1 MNFCPTSDG
10 NSNEEDINILTIVM
24 LFDAEEVKELAVG
37 FAAQWESTALL
48 HPDMTATIMTWK
60 VITRFTVNEQKNI

>member
-37 FAAQWESTALL
+37 FAA
-48 HPDMTATIMTWK
+48 
-60 VITRFTVNEQKNI
+60 R